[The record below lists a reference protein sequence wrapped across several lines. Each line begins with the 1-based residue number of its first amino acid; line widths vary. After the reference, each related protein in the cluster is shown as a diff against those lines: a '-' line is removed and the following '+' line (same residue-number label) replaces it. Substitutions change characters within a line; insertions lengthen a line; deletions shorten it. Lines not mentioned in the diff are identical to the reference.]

1 LKEMWA
7 SYILQNVYINL
18 PANIKVYVSYIE
30 RRH

>member
-1 LKEMWA
+1 MWA

-30 RRH
+30 RRHWY